1 MAALAAHIADVTVT
15 LARLAATVLARL
27 APAGVRRAGRVEA
40 AGAKLAASTATAG
53 GGTFVASARHDG
65 RFLLLLLEKGLG
77 EVLARSRAVGIMDDL
92 QTLLDLP
99 VFVSILL
106 RPVIVQGHP

>member
-1 MAALAAHIADVTVT
+1 M
-15 LARLAATVLARL
+15 
-27 APAGVRRAGRVEA
+27 RRAGRVEA

-99 VFVSILL
+99 VFVSCCGRSSFRVILEGVVSKKIF
-106 RPVIVQGHP
+106 PAFIGTVTYNK